1 MITFHKHRFAFVLM
15 SLSTI
20 FIALAPLF
28 LVASCTSLQQTP
40 QEIQARETLR
50 SMTRGGVLPAEDA
63 VTRIEKNFPNTTAG
77 TLAKVVHARIR
88 MNAKDYAGAASLI
101 DDSSVRT
108 LTSIGDYALWL
119 KASALEQ
126 AGRRVEARA
135 AYEKLARDFP
145 NSLRARGALLHD
157 VQMLMQDGQAAAV
170 PTLIDNLRHRD
181 DAIMIS
187 TEDAAIELVKAKAY
201 EQTGDSTRAMA
212 SYRRV
217 YFFAPASASAETTE
231 AGSAIARLGSSTAP
245 ATAEE
250 ADHRAMGLFSAKRFS
265 EAYDAYTDAFSRFPA
280 TATRDN
286 AAFRVIAA
294 GNSRRFPEAA
304 AALNQ
309 IPLEQR
315 TMAMMGLSVAYG
327 RARQW
332 TQARDLAEEMR
343 RSSTSG
349 TATMRALVQLG
360 QIAENNKDD
369 VNASYFYRAAV
380 ASHAGNPEVTPAQ
393 FYLAWAAH
401 DSKNFAESSRLLI
414 DHLATYAGN
423 NSDFRGKAAYWAAR
437 DSERVGKLAE
447 ARAIYQGLLYRYDAN
462 WYGYLAKQRL
472 DDLNRSGAPAKE
484 FASDSQIGKA
494 VANLKTVTV
503 AEETAGP
510 DEDARIAKA
519 DQLNIIGTD
528 DWALDELNSAA
539 STAPNSP
546 RVNLAIAKI
555 FRAKN
560 DNVQALNYL
569 KKSYPDYSQM
579 KPEEM
584 RPDEWD
590 IFYPLQYWDIIKQE
604 ARARSLDPYQVAG
617 LIRQETV
624 FNPRAV
630 SSARAYGLMQLIVP
644 TAITTA
650 RRVGVDRSI
659 TMDSLFEPRLNIQL
673 GTAYFKDQLD
683 KYGRIEYVAAAY
695 NAGPNRVV
703 QWRASLPLQIDEWQ
717 EAVPFRETRLY
728 IQGVVRNTLQY
739 RRLYDDNGNF
749 RPEVGARAIYPS
761 PNAGASPADATIRIR
776 RVIGEEEE

>member
-1 MITFHKHRFAFVLM
+1 MITLHKHRFAFVLM

-50 SMTRGGVLPAEDA
+50 SMTRGDVLPAEDA
-63 VTRIEKNFPNTTAG
+63 VARIEKNFPNTTAG
-77 TLAKVVHARIR
+77 TLAKLVHARIR

-101 DDSSVRT
+101 DDSSVRSFT
-108 LTSIGDYALWL
+108 NIGDYALWL

-145 NSLRARGALLHD
+145 SSLRARGALLHD
-157 VQMLMQDGQAAAV
+157 VQMLIQDGQAAAV
-170 PTLIDNLRHRD
+170 PALIDNLRRRD
-181 DAIMIS
+181 DAIMVNA
-187 TEDAAIELVKAKAY
+187 EDASIELVKAKAY
-201 EQTGDSTRAMA
+201 EQTGDTTRALA
-212 SYRRV
+212 AYRRI
-217 YFFAPASASAETTE
+217 YFYAPVSPEASE

-245 ATAEE
+245 ANAEE
-250 ADHRAMGLFSAKRFS
+250 ADRRAMGLFSAHRFS
-265 EAYDAYTDAFSRFPA
+265 EAYDAYTDALAKFPA
-280 TATRDN
+280 AATRDSR
-286 AAFRVIAA
+286 AFRVIAA

-309 IPLEQR
+309 IPLAER
-315 TMAMMGLSVAYG
+315 AMAMMGLAVGYG
-327 RARQW
+327 RAKQW

-343 RSSTSG
+343 RSSTSP
-349 TATMRALVQLG
+349 TATWRTLVQLG

-380 ASHAGNPEVTPAQ
+380 ASFPGNSEVAPAQ
-393 FYLAWAAH
+393 FYIAWAAH
-401 DSKNFAESSRLLI
+401 DAKNFTESSRLLTE
-414 DHLATYAGN
+414 HLALYAGN

-484 FASDSQIGKA
+484 FPSDSEIGKA

-503 AEETAGP
+503 AEETAGKNE
-510 DEDARIAKA
+510 DERIAKA
-519 DQLNIIGTD
+519 DQLNMIGTD
-528 DWALDELNSAA
+528 DWALDELNTAA
-539 STAPNSP
+539 VSAPNSP

-590 IFYPLQYWDIIKQE
+590 VFYPLQYWDLIKQE
-604 ARARSLDPYQVAG
+604 SRARSLDPYQVAG

-630 SSARAYGLMQLIVP
+630 SSARAYGLMQLVVP

-695 NAGPNRVV
+695 NAGPGRVV

-739 RRLYDDNGNF
+739 RRLYDENGNF

-761 PNAGASPADATIRIR
+761 PNSSPSPADATIRIR
-776 RVIGEEEE
+776 RVFDEEEE